1 VSKILVIDDDVD
13 LSAVAKGV
21 LEREGF
27 TVILASNG
35 EEGLTQ
41 ARKEKPD
48 LIILDITMPVM
59 DGYTFANEFNRD
71 MTIANIPVVALTSYV
86 ESPLDQPVPFQ
97 VAEWVKKPLKP
108 KDLVLL
114 VKKYLKN
121 SRKATQ

>member
-97 VAEWVKKPLKP
+97 VTEWVKKLLKP

-121 SRKATQ
+121 SRKAT

>member
-1 VSKILVIDDDVD
+1 MSKILVIDDDVD

-27 TVILASNG
+27 IVILASNG

-97 VAEWVKKPLKP
+97 VTEWVKKPLKP

-121 SRKATQ
+121 SRKAT

>member
-1 VSKILVIDDDVD
+1 VSKILVTDDDVD

-48 LIILDITMPVM
+48 LIILDITTYYI
-59 DGYTFANEFNRD
+59 G
-71 MTIANIPVVALTSYV
+71 
-86 ESPLDQPVPFQ
+86 
-97 VAEWVKKPLKP
+97 
-108 KDLVLL
+108 
-114 VKKYLKN
+114 
-121 SRKATQ
+121 